1 MPKISHYTTKSD
13 SRKIRVRSKIFGTAE
28 RPRLTVYRANKYS
41 YIQIIDDVKEVTL
54 LTMSD
59 MKIRKAVKKTDK
71 LTKTESAIKAT
82 EELLVKMKKAK
93 ITAVVFDRGQYKYH
107 GRVKAIAE
115 ALRNGGIKV

>member
-1 MPKISHYTTKSD
+1 MPKINHYESKSE
-13 SRKIRVRSKIFGTAE
+13 SRKIRVRSKLFGTSE

-54 LTMSD
+54 MTMSD
-59 MKIRKAVKKTDK
+59 AKIRKALKKTEK
-71 LTKTESAIKAT
+71 LTKTESIIKAT
-82 EELLVKMKKAK
+82 DELVVKMKKAK